1 MGGWWLKV
9 RNNGIHAMDNRN
21 NNELTDEQ
29 VDAASRPVAAIV
41 FAEKN
46 GQKEVSFV
54 LRKACAT
61 GTIDN
66 SGAATS
72 DTNRSCNET
81 TANKTATAPG
91 DFDCQVKQSIRW
103 EFAWCTVLDDNNFS
117 LLAALVNEHAP
128 GVCYIADAVMSAAA
142 AHRGAKKFLAAL
154 SICEVVAKPAGH
166 FKMGQSSNTLLT
178 LTGKTSMQFI
188 PGLGQAPGSAGCV
201 SCLIR
206 HEVPRDLDGLEGTYR
221 VVALD
226 STNHMKLDHAA
237 VAALHLFPAS
247 RSEDRF
253 NSLFGMLNVCK
264 TKKIGARMLERW
276 IRQPLLAVDE
286 IVARQNL
293 VQV

>member
-1 MGGWWLKV
+1 MDS
-9 RNNGIHAMDNRN
+9 RNNDD
-21 NNELTDEQ
+21 LTDEQ
-29 VDAASRPVAAIV
+29 VDAASRPIAAIV

-54 LRKACAT
+54 LRRACAT
-61 GTIDN
+61 GTVNDV
-66 SGAATS
+66 GAAKS
-72 DTNRSCNET
+72 DTGNSSSSTSNEND
-81 TANKTATAPG
+81 ANKTASAPG

-128 GVCYIADAVMSAAA
+128 GVCYIADSVMSAAA

-166 FKMGQSSNTLLT
+166 FKMGQSSSALLT
-178 LTGKTSMQFI
+178 LTGKTSLQFI
-188 PGLGQAPGSAGCV
+188 PGLGQAPGAAGCV

-206 HEVPRDLDGLEGTYR
+206 HEVPRDLDGSEGTYR

-237 VAALHLFPAS
+237 VAALHLFPVS

-253 NSLFGMLNVCK
+253 NSLFGTLNVCK

-276 IRQPLLAVDE
+276 IRQPLLAVDD

-293 VQV
+293 VQVFG